1 MTFNSTTMTKQ
12 IFSLMIAATLVVSCG
27 QKDNN
32 QTVDQLI
39 AAKNNKELQARK
51 ATIQAD
57 LAKIEA
63 ALATLNVRKE
73 EALVS
78 VATLKDTVFNH
89 YLDIQ
94 GSVETKENILIQP
107 EMPGT
112 LVALNVKAGQR
123 VSKGQLLARV
133 DDGGSSQQVASLET
147 QYQLAKTTF
156 ERQKNLWS
164 QKIGSEIQYLQA
176 QTQMLSLQR
185 SVAQAKA
192 MLSKTEIRAPFSG
205 TIDEVFVERGQVV
218 SAGPQ
223 GLMRIVNLNNM
234 YVSTSIPES
243 YIGKLKVGT
252 QVDVFLTS
260 LNKNYK
266 GKVRQIGNFINPNNR
281 SFGIEVSIPNPE
293 NLLRPNQVAK
303 LKVIDYTVKN
313 AIVVPSNVIQEDGKG
328 NQFVF
333 VATNSDGKTATA
345 KKAMVTI
352 GKSSDNVTEILS
364 GLSAN
369 DIIVIEGVNT
379 ISEEMKLNFY
389 YFNSRKNKLCHI
401 KIKNSAFQVGQLT
414 IVSRCIS

>member
-1 MTFNSTTMTKQ
+1 MKFNNIPMTKKIVSLLIASA
-12 IFSLMIAATLVVSCG
+12 IFASCG
-27 QKDNN
+27 NKDNT
-32 QTVDQLI
+32 QTIDQLI

-51 ATIQAD
+51 AAIQAD
-57 LAKIEA
+57 LAKIDA

-94 GSVETKENILIQP
+94 GSVNTKENILIQP

-112 LVALNVKAGQR
+112 LITLTVKAGQR

-156 ERQKNLWS
+156 ERQKNLWN

-205 TIDEVFVERGQVV
+205 TIDEVFVEKGQVV
-218 SAGPQ
+218 SASPQ

-234 YVSTSIPES
+234 YVSTSVPES

-333 VATNSDGKTATA
+333 VASNSNGKTAIA
-345 KKAMVTI
+345 KKAMVTT

-379 ISEEMKLNFY
+379 ISEGMKLNF
-389 YFNSRKNKLCHI
+389 
-401 KIKNSAFQVGQLT
+401 
-414 IVSRCIS
+414 

>member
-1 MTFNSTTMTKQ
+1 MKFNSTLMSTK
-12 IFSLMIAATLVVSCG
+12 ILPLIITTILLGSCG
-27 QKDNN
+27 NKENN
-32 QTVDQLI
+32 QTIDELI
-39 AAKNNKELQARK
+39 ASKNNKELQAKK
-51 ATIQAD
+51 ALIQAD
-57 LAKIEA
+57 LAKIDA
-63 ALATLNVRKE
+63 ALATLNVKKE

-78 VATLKDTVFNH
+78 VMTLKDTLFNH

-94 GSVETKENILIQP
+94 GSVNTKENILIQP

-112 LVALNVKAGQR
+112 LVALNVKAGQH
-123 VSKGQLLARV
+123 VSKGQILARV

-156 ERQKNLWS
+156 ERQKNLWN

-192 MLSKTEIRAPFSG
+192 MLAKSVIRAPFSG

-218 SAGPQ
+218 SAGAQ

-234 YVSTSIPES
+234 YVSTSVPES

-252 QVDVFLTS
+252 EVDVFLTS

-266 GKVRQIGNFINPNNR
+266 GKVRQVGNFINPNNR

-303 LKVIDYTVKN
+303 LKVIDYTAKN
-313 AIVVPSNVIQEDGKG
+313 AIVVPTNVIQEDGEG
-328 NQFVF
+328 NKFVF
-333 VATNSDGKTATA
+333 VAINSNGKTATA
-345 KKAMVTI
+345 KKVI
-352 GKSSDNVTEILS
+352 VSVGKSSDNVTEIAS

-369 DIIVIEGVNT
+369 DIIVTEGVNT
-379 ISEEMKLNFY
+379 ISEGMKLNF
-389 YFNSRKNKLCHI
+389 
-401 KIKNSAFQVGQLT
+401 
-414 IVSRCIS
+414 

>member
-1 MTFNSTTMTKQ
+1 MKFNNIPMTKKIVSLLIASA
-12 IFSLMIAATLVVSCG
+12 IFASCG
-27 QKDNN
+27 NKDNT

-57 LAKIEA
+57 LAKIDA
-63 ALATLNVRKE
+63 ALAALNVRKE

-94 GSVETKENILIQP
+94 GSIDTKENILIQP

-112 LVALNVKAGQR
+112 LIALNVKAGQR

-156 ERQKNLWS
+156 ERQKNLWN

-205 TIDEVFVERGQVV
+205 TIDEVFVEKGQVV
-218 SAGPQ
+218 SASPQ

-234 YVSTSIPES
+234 YVSTSVPES

-313 AIVVPSNVIQEDGKG
+313 AIVVPSNIIQEDGKG

-333 VATNSDGKTATA
+333 VASNSNGKTATA
-345 KKAMVTI
+345 KKAMVTT

-379 ISEEMKLNFY
+379 ISEGMKLNF
-389 YFNSRKNKLCHI
+389 
-401 KIKNSAFQVGQLT
+401 
-414 IVSRCIS
+414 

>member
-1 MTFNSTTMTKQ
+1 MIFQIQNNSKMVNKITLLVAITFFVM
-12 IFSLMIAATLVVSCG
+12 SCG
-27 QKDNN
+27 NKDNN
-32 QTVDQLI
+32 LTIDQLI
-39 AAKNNKELQARK
+39 AAKNSKELQAK
-51 ATIQAD
+51 KSQIQAD

-63 ALATLNVRKE
+63 ALATLNVKKE

-78 VATLKDTVFNH
+78 VMTLKDTLFNH

-94 GSVETKENILIQP
+94 GSVNTKENMLIQP
-107 EMPGT
+107 EIPGT
-112 LVALNVKAGQR
+112 LIALNVKAGQR
-123 VSKGQLLARV
+123 VSKGQVLGRV

-156 ERQKNLWS
+156 ERQKNLWN

-192 MLSKTEIRAPFSG
+192 MLAKTVIRAPFSG

-218 SAGPQ
+218 AAGPQ

-234 YVSTSIPES
+234 YVSTSVPES

-252 QVDVFLTS
+252 EVDVFLTS

-266 GKVRQIGNFINPNNR
+266 GKVRQVANFINPNNR

-303 LKVIDYTVKN
+303 LKVIDYIAKN
-313 AIVVPSNVIQEDGKG
+313 AIVVPTNVIQEDGKG
-328 NQFVF
+328 NKYVY
-333 VATNSDGKTATA
+333 VATEVNGNTATA
-345 KKAMVTI
+345 KQVIVTL
-352 GKSSDNVTEILS
+352 GKSSDNVTEIVS
-364 GLSAN
+364 GLSAD
-369 DIIVIEGVNT
+369 DIIVTEGVNT
-379 ISEEMKLNFY
+379 ISEGMKLNF
-389 YFNSRKNKLCHI
+389 
-401 KIKNSAFQVGQLT
+401 
-414 IVSRCIS
+414 

>member
-1 MTFNSTTMTKQ
+1 MTFNNTTMTKQ
-12 IFSLMIAATLVVSCG
+12 IFILLTAVTLVVSCG

-51 ATIQAD
+51 AAIQAD

-252 QVDVFLTS
+252 QVDVYLTS

-333 VATNSDGKTATA
+333 VATNSNGKTATA
-345 KKAMVTI
+345 KKAMVTT

-379 ISEEMKLNFY
+379 ISEGMKLNF
-389 YFNSRKNKLCHI
+389 
-401 KIKNSAFQVGQLT
+401 
-414 IVSRCIS
+414 

>member
-1 MTFNSTTMTKQ
+1 MTTK
-12 IFSLMIAATLVVSCG
+12 ILPLIIASALVVSCSDK
-27 QKDNN
+27 QNN

-39 AAKNNKELQARK
+39 ASKNNKELQAKK
-51 ATIQAD
+51 ALIQAD
-57 LAKIEA
+57 LAKIDA
-63 ALATLNVRKE
+63 ALATLNVKKE

-78 VATLKDTVFNH
+78 VLTLKDTLFNH

-94 GSVETKENILIQP
+94 GNVNTKENILIQP

-112 LVALNVKAGQR
+112 LVMLNAKAGQH
-123 VSKGQLLARV
+123 VSKGQILARV

-156 ERQKNLWS
+156 ERQKNLWN

-192 MLSKTEIRAPFSG
+192 MLAKTVIRAPFSG

-218 SAGPQ
+218 SAGAQ

-266 GKVRQIGNFINPNNR
+266 GKVRQVGNFINPNNR

-303 LKVIDYTVKN
+303 LKVIDYSSKN
-313 AIVVPSNVIQEDGKG
+313 AIVVPTNVIQEDGDG
-328 NQFVF
+328 NKFVF
-333 VATNSDGKTATA
+333 VAINSNGKTATA
-345 KKAMVTI
+345 KKVIVTV
-352 GKSSDNVTEILS
+352 GRSSDNVTEILT

-369 DIIVIEGVNT
+369 DILVTEGVNT
-379 ISEEMKLNFY
+379 ISEGMKLNF
-389 YFNSRKNKLCHI
+389 
-401 KIKNSAFQVGQLT
+401 
-414 IVSRCIS
+414 

>member
-1 MTFNSTTMTKQ
+1 MTLNRTPMTKQ
-12 IFSLMIAATLVVSCG
+12 IFSLLIAATLVVSCG

-39 AAKNNKELQARK
+39 AAKKNKELQARK

-78 VATLKDTVFNH
+78 VATLKDTMFNH

-379 ISEEMKLNFY
+379 ISEGMKLNF
-389 YFNSRKNKLCHI
+389 
-401 KIKNSAFQVGQLT
+401 
-414 IVSRCIS
+414 

>member
-1 MTFNSTTMTKQ
+1 MTSNRTPMTKK
-12 IFSLMIAATLVVSCG
+12 ILPLLIAATLIVSCG
-27 QKDNN
+27 EKDNN

-51 ATIQAD
+51 ALIQAD

-379 ISEEMKLNFY
+379 ISEGMKLNF
-389 YFNSRKNKLCHI
+389 
-401 KIKNSAFQVGQLT
+401 
-414 IVSRCIS
+414 

>member
-1 MTFNSTTMTKQ
+1 MKIQTQNNSIMAKRILVLTA
-12 IFSLMIAATLVVSCG
+12 IVFIAISCSN
-27 QKDNN
+27 KENN
-32 QTVDQLI
+32 QTIDQLI
-39 AAKNNKELQARK
+39 DAKNSKELQAK
-51 ATIQAD
+51 KSLIQAD

-63 ALATLNVRKE
+63 ALATLNGKKE

-78 VATLKDTVFNH
+78 VMTIKDTLFNH

-94 GSVETKENILIQP
+94 GSVNTKENMLIQP
-107 EMPGT
+107 EIPGT
-112 LVALNVKAGQR
+112 LISLNVKAGQR
-123 VSKGQLLARV
+123 VGKGQILGRV

-156 ERQKNLWS
+156 ERQKNLWN

-192 MLSKTEIRAPFSG
+192 MLAKTVIRAPFSG

-234 YVSTSIPES
+234 YVSTTIPES

-266 GKVRQIGNFINPNNR
+266 GKVRQVGNFINPNNR
-281 SFGIEVSIPNPE
+281 SFGVEVSVPNPE

-303 LKVIDYTVKN
+303 LKVIDYTSKN
-313 AIVVPSNVIQEDGKG
+313 AIVVPTNVIQEDGKG
-328 NQFVF
+328 EKFVF
-333 VATNSDGKTATA
+333 VANDIKGKTATA
-345 KKAMVTI
+345 KKVIVTL
-352 GKSSDNVTEILS
+352 GKSSDNVTEITN
-364 GLSAN
+364 GLSV
-369 DIIVIEGVNT
+369 DDVIVTEGVNA
-379 ISEEMKLNFY
+379 ISEGMKLNF
-389 YFNSRKNKLCHI
+389 
-401 KIKNSAFQVGQLT
+401 
-414 IVSRCIS
+414 

>member
-1 MTFNSTTMTKQ
+1 MTLNRTPMTKQ
-12 IFSLMIAATLVVSCG
+12 IFSLLIAATLVVSCG
-27 QKDNN
+27 QKDDN

-51 ATIQAD
+51 ALIQAD

-94 GSVETKENILIQP
+94 GSVDTKENILIQP

-379 ISEEMKLNFY
+379 ISEGMKLNF
-389 YFNSRKNKLCHI
+389 
-401 KIKNSAFQVGQLT
+401 
-414 IVSRCIS
+414 